1 MLVSLVRKVDKL
13 SLETKVDKL
22 NENIKQE
29 IEITKMNQLD
39 AEYINWKDK
48 YTGGNEQTQTLSFI
62 PGNTQEINTPS
73 LS

>member
-13 SLETKVDKL
+13 SLETKVDEL

-39 AEYINWKDK
+39 AEYIN
-48 YTGGNEQTQTLSFI
+48 
-62 PGNTQEINTPS
+62 
-73 LS
+73 

>member
-39 AEYINWKDK
+39 AEYIN
-48 YTGGNEQTQTLSFI
+48 
-62 PGNTQEINTPS
+62 
-73 LS
+73 